1 LYPILNR
8 LPLFCGGSFRREAGE
23 VETMTKAELV
33 EDVARAAEL
42 TKKDAERLVEIVFES
57 IIDTLNQG
65 EKIELRGFGS
75 FRVRERGA
83 RRGRN
88 PKTGDPVDIPAKRVP
103 YFKPGKELKELINED
118 ENGAGAAEESA
129 TTNPPQPDAGETNS
143 SNPDARATD
152 QPDPDAAS
160 ETAASEGG
168 EAGGEQAPTP
178 LM

>member
-1 LYPILNR
+1 
-8 LPLFCGGSFRREAGE
+8 
-23 VETMTKAELV
+23 MTKADLV

-57 IIDTLNQG
+57 IIDTLNNG

-88 PKTGDPVDIPAKRVP
+88 PKTGDPVNIPAKRVP

-118 ENGAGAAEESA
+118 AATGGGGSA
-129 TTNPPQPDAGETNS
+129 TSTGETS
-143 SNPDARATD
+143 DSATAPDDNR
-152 QPDPDAAS
+152 
-160 ETAASEGG
+160 
-168 EAGGEQAPTP
+168 TP
-178 LM
+178 PAI

>member
-1 LYPILNR
+1 
-8 LPLFCGGSFRREAGE
+8 
-23 VETMTKAELV
+23 MTKAELV

-57 IIDTLNQG
+57 IIETLNQG

-118 ENGAGAAEESA
+118 S
-129 TTNPPQPDAGETNS
+129 P
-143 SNPDARATD
+143 
-152 QPDPDAAS
+152 AAS
-160 ETAASEGG
+160 STSPSAAPPPPPGASTSPTD
-168 EAGGEQAPTP
+168 GEQGSGGGDGNQTPP

>member
-1 LYPILNR
+1 
-8 LPLFCGGSFRREAGE
+8 
-23 VETMTKAELV
+23 MTKAELV

-118 ENGAGAAEESA
+118 ENGAGGAEEARPADPPSPDA
-129 TTNPPQPDAGETNS
+129 SSVDPPQPDAT
-143 SNPDARATD
+143 
-152 QPDPDAAS
+152 AAGGS
-160 ETAASEGG
+160 GETAASEGG
-168 EAGGEQAPTP
+168 DAGGEQTPP

>member
-1 LYPILNR
+1 
-8 LPLFCGGSFRREAGE
+8 
-23 VETMTKAELV
+23 MTKAELV

-103 YFKPGKELKELINED
+103 YFKPGKELKELINEE
-118 ENGAGAAEESA
+118 ENGAGGAEDSAAA
-129 TTNPPQPDAGETNS
+129 ANQPQPDLGDTNPP
-143 SNPDARATD
+143 NPDARAA
-152 QPDPDAAS
+152 DPPGPGAPPSGAA

-168 EAGGEQAPTP
+168 EAGGGQPPPT
-178 LM
+178 LA

>member
-1 LYPILNR
+1 M
-8 LPLFCGGSFRREAGE
+8 
-23 VETMTKAELV
+23 ETMTKAELV

-118 ENGAGAAEESA
+118 ENGAGGAEAEASA
-129 TTNPPQPDAGETNS
+129 TPPQPDLSATANPP
-143 SNPDARATD
+143 NPDAR
-152 QPDPDAAS
+152 PDDSHQSDTSAAAGGADAG
-160 ETAASEGG
+160 TSEGG
-168 EAGGEQAPTP
+168 EAGGGQTPP

>member
-1 LYPILNR
+1 
-8 LPLFCGGSFRREAGE
+8 
-23 VETMTKAELV
+23 MTKAELV

-88 PKTGDPVDIPAKRVP
+88 PKTGDPVNIPAKRVP
-103 YFKPGKELKELINED
+103 YFKPGKELKELINE
-118 ENGAGAAEESA
+118 EPSSA
-129 TTNPPQPDAGETNS
+129 TSSPDS
-143 SNPDARATD
+143 K
-152 QPDPDAAS
+152 
-160 ETAASEGG
+160 
-168 EAGGEQAPTP
+168 AGGGDGGRVSPGASDATSAPP
-178 LM
+178 DDIRE

>member
-1 LYPILNR
+1 
-8 LPLFCGGSFRREAGE
+8 
-23 VETMTKAELV
+23 MTKAELV

-103 YFKPGKELKELINED
+103 YFKPGKELKELINE
-118 ENGAGAAEESA
+118 EPSSPSSESA
-129 TTNPPQPDAGETNS
+129 AISSRESGGET
-143 SNPDARATD
+143 P
-152 QPDPDAAS
+152 
-160 ETAASEGG
+160 
-168 EAGGEQAPTP
+168 P

>member
-1 LYPILNR
+1 
-8 LPLFCGGSFRREAGE
+8 LFCGGSFHREAGE

-118 ENGAGAAEESA
+118 ENGAGGAEESA
-129 TTNPPQPDAGETNS
+129 TTNL
-143 SNPDARATD
+143 
-152 QPDPDAAS
+152 PDPDARPADPPEPDSAPAAGTAEAAS
-160 ETAASEGG
+160 SEGG
-168 EAGGEQAPTP
+168 EAGGEQTP
-178 LM
+178 QPLA

>member
-1 LYPILNR
+1 
-8 LPLFCGGSFRREAGE
+8 
-23 VETMTKAELV
+23 MTKAELV

-75 FRVRERGA
+75 FRVCERGA

-103 YFKPGKELKELINED
+103 YFKPGKELKELINE
-118 ENGAGAAEESA
+118 E
-129 TTNPPQPDAGETNS
+129 
-143 SNPDARATD
+143 
-152 QPDPDAAS
+152 PDAAASSNTS
-160 ETAASEGG
+160 ETLELDFRQPP
-168 EAGGEQAPTP
+168 AGGNEPGGGGGSTPP